1 LTRRFILTR
10 TQSLLEF
17 LTASSELPDLSTGP
31 TPWVFRPFN
40 DVARTSPERSG
51 SSAPTPGAALRLSLP
66 LSGFQASSSFTALF
80 HAAAVRDSPFRGFP
94 SQKSRAPPRAACSL
108 AVIHRRA
115 EWPPPAPYHRRFPRL
130 PRCWAQL
137 PDSPDDYGIPFH
149 ALESTLPGPPGPKRR
164 NPSCSVSFT
173 RFEALIL
180 LRVRSRSAEVAPDP
194 AVAPL
199 LGFRPSRVF
208 SAQTSDPLP
217 TQA

>member
-1 LTRRFILTR
+1 VDRPRP
-10 TQSLLEF
+10 
-17 LTASSELPDLSTGP
+17 LP
-31 TPWVFRPFN
+31 V
-40 DVARTSPERSG
+40 
-51 SSAPTPGAALRLSLP
+51 P
-66 LSGFQASSSFTALF
+66 LSGFLCLS
-80 HAAAVRDSPFRGFP
+80 AVSKQVRVSRPCFMPQPLGILPSEVSPRRN
-94 SQKSRAPPRAACSL
+94 RAPLPGPLCSL